1 MRKYMERNVMPGAEK
16 RRRSSSSWKSRRW
29 PANER
34 EQSRVADQAA
44 AHSFGASIEPPYR
57 QAVQLNFLYCVLL
70 VLEVPMHYPIAGGGE
85 FENPEFQLASY
96 IAKCLSHD
104 FQLVRFC
111 KIPACKLIRCGVGR
125 GKMAGW
131 RLRSGTGTRKARLAA
146 SGLQRRIKLG
156 KWKGKKVRKLMYS
169 RNTGGVRAVKINT
182 ILRSSHA
189 VSLLYKVGSEW
200 SQTALPLIL

>member
-1 MRKYMERNVMPGAEK
+1 MEHWESKSWAIMFSTLGSVAE
-16 RRRSSSSWKSRRW
+16 S
-29 PANER
+29 AE
-34 EQSRVADQAA
+34 
-44 AHSFGASIEPPYR
+44 
-57 QAVQLNFLYCVLL
+57 
-70 VLEVPMHYPIAGGGE
+70 
-85 FENPEFQLASY
+85 
-96 IAKCLSHD
+96 
-104 FQLVRFC
+104 
-111 KIPACKLIRCGVGR
+111 
-125 GKMAGW
+125 GKW